1 MNALSIDSGGT
12 KVVGAVV
19 DQHGRIL
26 AKVRYDVPKRDGDCL
41 IEIYT
46 NIFNQYRS
54 KFQIDV
60 VGVGANG
67 RIDPVRGIVLDSGVH
82 ANWDGRHLL
91 EELQTVW
98 GNIPI
103 CIHNDCHC
111 AIKGELWKGAAHE
124 FDIVAGIII
133 GTGLGGA
140 LVDHGRFWYGNRYS
154 AGEIGHT
161 ILHQQGFSCYC
172 GQKGCAE
179 RYVSGTAL
187 WQNYN
192 LLLGKESLN
201 SGYQFFDR
209 YRAGDPIALNVMND
223 FIDGL
228 KLLMINISNLCAPE
242 AILIGGGIA
251 DTRDVWGKTLEERYR
266 NEVSEYMKDT
276 RIIYTSTGNDA
287 AVYGAAKFAFEL
299 LEATERGKIS

>member
-12 KVVGAVV
+12 KVIGAVV
-19 DQHGRIL
+19 TQEGDIL
-26 AKVRYDVPKRDGDCL
+26 SKVRYNIPQRDGDCL
-41 IEIYT
+41 VEIYT
-46 NIFNQYRS
+46 DIFNQFRS

-60 VGVGANG
+60 VGIGANG
-67 RIDPVRGIVLDSGVH
+67 RIDPVRGIILDCGVH
-82 ANWDGRHLL
+82 ANWDGRHLG
-91 EELQTVW
+91 EELRADW
-98 GNIPI
+98 GEIPI

-111 AIKGELWKGAAHE
+111 AIKGELWQGAARE
-124 FDIVAGIII
+124 FDVVAGIII

-140 LVDHGRFWYGNRYS
+140 IVDHGRFWYGSRYG

-161 ILHQQGFSCYC
+161 ILHPQGFPCSC

-192 LLLGKESLN
+192 LQLGKECLS

-251 DTRDVWGKTLEERYR
+251 DTRDVWGKTLAERYR
-266 NEVSEYMKDT
+266 NEVCAYMKNT
-276 RIIYTSTGNDA
+276 RIVYASAGNDA
-287 AVYGAAKFAFEL
+287 AVFGAAKFAFEL
-299 LEATERGKIS
+299 LEATERGNVS